1 MSLRIVRP
9 GLLTTVQDLGRIGS
23 GALGVPPC
31 GAMDPWALRA
41 ANRLVGNDDTDA
53 GLEITLIGPEI
64 RLEADHVLAICGSR
78 FDADLDRSETPHA
91 AAFVARAGQML
102 RLGKSREGARTYV
115 AVRGGIDVPKVLDS
129 RSTYLTAGWGGFA
142 GRALRADDVLPVAPA
157 NGIAR
162 PRRLRSLESYCSEQS
177 LRVIIG
183 PQEEAFSS
191 GGLGAFLSST
201 YRVSP
206 RSDRMGLRL
215 EGPPIDRIRPADI
228 VPEGLAAGSIQVP
241 ADGQPIILAADR
253 PVTGGYTKI
262 ATVVSADLARVG
274 QAKPGDR
281 LRFVAID
288 VAAARALWRDRE
300 AVLESGAAEIS

>member
-1 MSLRIVRP
+1 
-9 GLLTTVQDLGRIGS
+9 
-23 GALGVPPC
+23 
-31 GAMDPWALRA
+31 
-41 ANRLVGNDDTDA
+41 
-53 GLEITLIGPEI
+53 
-64 RLEADHVLAICGSR
+64 
-78 FDADLDRSETPHA
+78 
-91 AAFVARAGQML
+91 
-102 RLGKSREGARTYV
+102 
-115 AVRGGIDVPKVLDS
+115 
-129 RSTYLTAGWGGFA
+129 
-142 GRALRADDVLPVAPA
+142 
-157 NGIAR
+157 
-162 PRRLRSLESYCSEQS
+162 
-177 LRVIIG
+177 
-183 PQEEAFSS
+183 
-191 GGLGAFLSST
+191 
-201 YRVSP
+201 
-206 RSDRMGLRL
+206 MGLRL